1 MKRILSIS
9 ILLATAIVNIAS
21 AQEAGPER
29 DPFFSAGP
37 RSSAPAAPQEEGEWG
52 RDPFSRQFTE
62 PAPAREGRA
71 RGVRLSGIIYGK
83 DVRLAIIGGEAHR
96 EGSMIGD
103 RKLLEVRRQSV
114 ILTDSAG
121 NREEVFVED
130 FSIRK

>member
-9 ILLATAIVNIAS
+9 ILMAAAIVNTAS
-21 AQEAGPER
+21 AQDAGPER

-37 RSSAPAAPQEEGEWG
+37 RSSGQVTPQEESEWG
-52 RDPFSRQFTE
+52 RDPFNRQFTE

-71 RGVRLSGIIYGK
+71 RGVKLSGIIYGK

-96 EGSMIGD
+96 EGSMVGD
-103 RKLLEVRRQSV
+103 RRLLEVRTHSV